1 MLRLNRNS
9 EEGNPL
15 VRMSINW
22 DEVEINLNML
32 GVLELDK
39 VRIEIALMLLQ

>member
-1 MLRLNRNS
+1 
-9 EEGNPL
+9 L

-32 GVLELDK
+32 SVLELDK